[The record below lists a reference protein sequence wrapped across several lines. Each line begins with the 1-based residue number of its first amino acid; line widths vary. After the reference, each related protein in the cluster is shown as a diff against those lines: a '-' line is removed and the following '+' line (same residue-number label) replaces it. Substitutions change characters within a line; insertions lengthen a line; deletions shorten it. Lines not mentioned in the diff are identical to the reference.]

1 MAVFD
6 EQARRIVEQAISETN
21 IVAKVIVIPATKA
34 YFGTI
39 PRKIMIDLI
48 TMANNGKIGFP
59 AIIIKDEVV
68 SYGVPR
74 LEDMKAALHKF
85 TNVENRDTENEV
97 NGTKKEVIK

>member
-6 EQARRIVEQAISETN
+6 EQARRIAEQAISETN

-34 YFGTI
+34 FFGAI
-39 PRKIMIDLI
+39 PRKIVTDLI

-59 AIIIKDEVV
+59 AVIIRDEVV

-74 LEDMKAALHKF
+74 LEDVKAALHKL
-85 TNVENRDTENEV
+85 TEN
-97 NGTKKEVIK
+97 NTKKERN